1 MSLTLTLPENYG
13 LVLLSS
19 VAVAFQCWLVGFTV
33 AQGKRRKYFTQEFL
47 EKNFGDEHKKE
58 FGTTVPKQGYPD
70 QGRGRYSQK
79 LPYKAW
85 FELNN
90 AQRCH
95 QNFLESVALLIFGIL
110 ISGLLFPKAAAI
122 IGTIHFIGRIFYIL
136 GYTTKGGADNRLIG
150 AGLAHGT
157 TLVALG
163 LAAFTSLKLSNL
175 A

>member
-19 VAVAFQCWLVGFTV
+19 VAVAIQCFLVGFTV
-33 AQGKRRKYFTQEFL
+33 AEGKRKQYFNKEFL
-47 EKNFGDEHKKE
+47 EKNFGEEHKKE
-58 FGTTVPKQGYPD
+58 FGTTVPKFGYPD
-70 QGRGRYSQK
+70 HGSGRFSQK
-79 LPYKAW
+79 LSYKAW

-95 QNFLESVALLIFGIL
+95 QNFLESVALLIFAVL
-110 ISGLLFPKAAAI
+110 ISGLIFPKAAAI
-122 IGTIHFIGRIFYIL
+122 IGAIHFVGRIFYIL

-157 TLVALG
+157 TLIALG
-163 LAAFTSLKLSNL
+163 LAIFTSLKLSNL